1 MDSKYVGVDKV
12 IVYKIY
18 IQNFVYSNLVIVM
31 STVVLSVRIKR
42 ELKEEAEELGIDIRS
57 VVERAL
63 REEILRVKKER
74 FRRLLEKAL
83 EGMDISIEEWVK
95 AVKESR

>member
-1 MDSKYVGVDKV
+1 M

-95 AVKESR
+95 AVKESRRER